1 MLHTLEIPWS
11 KAKTFGPGNS
21 TWFFLD
27 HLQKIQM
34 LFLQYSRKFHVLNQP
49 SLDFFLEIANTC
61 LPFLVLS
68 NCCTFLGTISHFLE
82 LFWTRYIME
91 YTFSETNAITERF
104 GSIFMTFV
112 SSCYRTV
119 PSVIWEYFPS
129 FWYFAT
135 YFTSLQTSEITEK
148 YEKRVKHWPILHE
161 ATLSF
166 NACSN
171 VARVVLLTFL
181 QFLSS
186 LLSIIDK
193 HVEAKTASVHL
204 TWL

>member
-1 MLHTLEIPWS
+1 MVKSQDLWPWKFHMVFSWSPSENPNAISSILQEIPCPQP
-11 KAKTFGPGNS
+11 AL
-21 TWFFLD
+21 FF
-27 HLQKIQM
+27 
-34 LFLQYSRKFHVLNQP
+34 SN
-49 SLDFFLEIANTC
+49 IANTC

-68 NCCTFLGTISHFLE
+68 NCCTFLGTISHSME
-82 LFWTRYIME
+82 LFWTRYLMG
-91 YTFSETNAITERF
+91 YTFSETNAFTERF

-148 YEKRVKHWPILHE
+148 YEKRGKYWPILHE

-166 NACSN
+166 NTFSN

-186 LLSIIDK
+186 LLSMIDK
-193 HVEAKTASVHL
+193 YVEAKTAKVHL
-204 TWL
+204 TSL